1 MHQIGHMMTDKQMA
15 MEALDHIPETVSFQQ
30 IKEELEIIAG
40 LKLGLEAS
48 EADQVKTS
56 EEVKEMVG
64 SWFTK

>member
-1 MHQIGHMMTDKQMA
+1 MMTDKQMA
-15 MEALDHIPETVSFQQ
+15 MEALDHLPETVSFQQ

-40 LKLGLEAS
+40 LKRGLEAS